1 MPQATIPHYVFDND
15 GAHSADQHRCLAD
28 LLDPL
33 SFARLAGTGVAAGW
47 HCLEIGAGGGSV
59 ARWLA
64 ERVAPDGQVLATDIK
79 PSLIPSHPGLTVLQ
93 HDIVHDPLPDA
104 GFDLIHARLVLS
116 HLPDRQRVLTRLLRA
131 LRPGGWL
138 QLDEIDITHWPA
150 LLTPDGG
157 ARELYETYLT
167 TLATVLGA
175 VGGDPTWG
183 RSAAQAVA
191 EAGFTAVD
199 PACHV
204 EVWGPDS
211 PGLGL
216 LISNSHHLE
225 DQLLAAGMTPGQ
237 LTGVRALMTEPGF
250 RAVSFTVHTVHGR
263 RPQAG
268 GEA

>member
-1 MPQATIPHYVFDND
+1 MAHATKPHYVFDND

-33 SFARLAGTGVAAGW
+33 TFERLARTGVTAGW

-64 ERVAPDGQVLATDIK
+64 ERVAPQGSVLATDIK
-79 PSLIPSHPGLTVLQ
+79 PGLIPAHPGLTVTR

-104 GFDLIHARLVLS
+104 GFDLVHARLVLS
-116 HLPDRQRVLTRLLRA
+116 HLPDRQHVLARLLRA

-150 LLTPDGG
+150 LLTPDEQ

-167 TLATVLGA
+167 TLATVLDA
-175 VGGDPTWG
+175 VGADPTWG
-183 RSAAQAVA
+183 RSVAQAVA
-191 EAGFTAVD
+191 EAGFTNVD
-199 PACHV
+199 PACKT

-225 DQLLAAGMTPGQ
+225 AQLLAAGMTSAQ
-237 LTGVRALMTEPGF
+237 LTGVRKLMAEPGF
-250 RAVSFTVHTVHGR
+250 RAVSFTVHSVHAR
-263 RPQAG
+263 RPAG
-268 GEA
+268 GAA